1 MRSNCIK
8 SYCECFAVGGLC
20 NEKCGCTGCQNM
32 EEQIKETY
40 NDTPKKNK
48 ETSRKDGGCVC
59 KKTKC
64 IKNYC

>member
-1 MRSNCIK
+1 
-8 SYCECFAVGGLC
+8 
-20 NEKCGCTGCQNM
+20 M

-48 ETSRKDGGCVC
+48 ETSRKDVGCVC